1 MAAIT
6 AAAVSELRQRTGM
19 GMMECKKALTEAG
32 GDIEKAIDALRKS
45 GAIKQAKL
53 GERQTSEGRVHVAVA
68 ADNRSGAVAEV
79 LCNTDFTAKSEVVTK
94 LLELAATKAAGTT
107 DDVRSDPEITEA
119 VANASQQTGENV
131 QLGRVVRLTA
141 DAGAKIGG
149 FLYTVT
155 SKIGVLVN
163 VSENASDEVIRN
175 LCLHIVASR
184 PVGMTRDAIP
194 AEEVAKERE
203 IAIEQAKAT
212 GKPQEIAEK
221 IAEGKM
227 NSFYAERVL
236 LDQEF
241 VRPDVFKGTVAAYLK
256 QNNVTLHS
264 YERVE
269 VGAS

>member
-6 AAAVSELRQRTGM
+6 ASAVNELRQRTGM

-32 GDIEKAIDALRKS
+32 GDIDKAIDALRKS

-53 GERQTSEGRVHVAVA
+53 GERQTSEGRVSVAVTS
-68 ADNRSGAVAEV
+68 DNRAGAAVEV
-79 LCNTDFTAKSEVVTK
+79 LCNTDFTAKSEVVQK
-94 LLELAATKAAGTT
+94 LLDIATAKAAGGVA
-107 DDVRSDPEITEA
+107 DLKSDAQITEA
-119 VANASQQTGENV
+119 IANASQQTGENV
-131 QLGRVVRLTA
+131 QLGKVARIE
-141 DAGAKIGG
+141 AGAGNKIGG

-155 SKIGVLVN
+155 GKIGVLVN

-184 PVGMTRDAIP
+184 PMGLAREAIP
-194 AEEVAKERE
+194 ADLVAKERE

-221 IAEGKM
+221 IAGGKM
-227 NSFYAERVL
+227 NSFFAERVL

-241 VRPDVFKGTVAAYLK
+241 VRPDVFKGSVSAYLK
-256 QNNVTLHS
+256 QNNVTLHG

-269 VGAS
+269 VGE